1 MEITKEEY
9 LRRKHEVDK
18 YLNATSLLDKG
29 RCEIICTDL
38 LGEKIKLDIDDELSR
53 IMKANTF
60 ILLYNLVES
69 TVTNSIKAI
78 VNAVISEK
86 LTYESL
92 SEQIKHLWIRH
103 SIHEVKDVSQF
114 HSKIHELA
122 KSLVEKELLT
132 LSTECVNISGNIDA
146 QKIRDIAKQ
155 VGWEQSRDGRELL
168 TIKTKRNHLAHGQF
182 TFVEVGKDYT
192 ISDLERIKEKTFE
205 YLDDVLSKADQ
216 YIMNKQFKLSHKQ

>member
-1 MEITKEEY
+1 M
-9 LRRKHEVDK
+9 
-18 YLNATSLLDKG
+18 
-29 RCEIICTDL
+29 
-38 LGEKIKLDIDDELSR
+38 
-53 IMKANTF
+53 
-60 ILLYNLVES
+60 
-69 TVTNSIKAI
+69 
-78 VNAVISEK
+78 
-86 LTYESL
+86 
-92 SEQIKHLWIRH
+92 
-103 SIHEVKDVSQF
+103 SQF

-205 YLDDVLSKADQ
+205 YLDDVLSKVDQ

>member
-1 MEITKEEY
+1 METTKEEY

-18 YLNATSLLDKG
+18 YLNATKLLDKG
-29 RCEIICTDL
+29 HCEIICTDL
-38 LGEKIKLDIDDELSR
+38 LGEETKLEIDNELSR

-69 TVTNSIKAI
+69 TVTNSIRAI
-78 VNAVISEK
+78 INAVVSEK

-103 SIHEVKDVSQF
+103 SIHEIKDLSQF
-114 HSKIHELA
+114 HSKVHQLA
-122 KSLVEKELLT
+122 RTLVEKELLT
-132 LSTECVNISGNIDA
+132 LSSECVNISGNIDA

-155 VGWEQSRDGRELL
+155 VGWEQSKDGRELL

-192 ISDLERIKEKTFE
+192 ISDLETIKLKTFD
-205 YLDDVLSKADQ
+205 YLDDVLSKVDK
-216 YIMNKQFKLSHKQ
+216 YIVNKQFKLSSK

>member
-1 MEITKEEY
+1 MKTTKEEY
-9 LRRKHEVDK
+9 IRRKKEVDK
-18 YLNATSLLDKG
+18 YLSATSLLDRG
-29 RCEIICTDL
+29 HCEITCTDL
-38 LGEKIKLDIDDELSR
+38 LGDKIALDIDDELSR

-69 TVTNSIKAI
+69 TVTNLIKAI

-92 SEQIKHLWIRH
+92 TEEIKHLWIRH
-103 SIHEVKDVSQF
+103 SIHDVKDVSQF
-114 HSKIHELA
+114 HGKIHQLA
-122 KSLVEKELLT
+122 RSLVEKELLT
-132 LSTECVNISGNIDA
+132 ISSECVNISGNIDA

-155 VGWEQSRDGRELL
+155 VGWEQSKDGRELL

-192 ISDLERIKEKTFE
+192 ITDLETIKKKTFE
-205 YLDDVLSKADQ
+205 YLDDVLSKVEQ
-216 YIMNKQFKLSHKQ
+216 YIMTKQFRLSPPK